1 MSPLRTRTP
10 SFNVGSKVTELTG
23 DIPIDNSATKPNSS
37 VSRITQP
44 RVSSDC
50 QPIDEGS
57 NAYLL
62 FAESQGHLATGH
74 LLSGDDSHFLH
85 YNARKADANEN
96 YP

>member
-1 MSPLRTRTP
+1 MSQHVSLVTRTP
-10 SFNVGSKVTELTG
+10 TFRVGSKVTELTG
-23 DIPIDNSATKPNSS
+23 DIPIGNSATKLNSS

-62 FAESQGHLATGH
+62 FAESQVTLPPAISCPGMMATSFTTPPRG
-74 LLSGDDSHFLH
+74 
-85 YNARKADANEN
+85 K
-96 YP
+96 